1 MKAGTAAD
9 VSSSPAKFA
18 DYRHIIWDWNGTL
31 FDDAWLCLESMNKVL
46 ARRNMPPL
54 TRERYV
60 EIFEFPVINY
70 YRKLGFDFEQEP
82 FEISGS
88 EFIREYNARHHL
100 PGLQEGAREI
110 LQVMVD
116 RGLTQSLLS
125 AQQQETLDEL
135 IDHREIRSFFTGIIG
150 LDNHYAYSKVKR
162 GQAWM
167 AALPCTPAE
176 VLFVGDTLHDAEVAA
191 SLGCDCVLIP
201 GGHQSPARLARAGVP
216 VLSAL
221 REVEEVV

>member
-1 MKAGTAAD
+1 MRPFK
-9 VSSSPAKFA
+9 
-18 DYRHIIWDWNGTL
+18 YRHIIWDWNGTL

-46 ARRNMPPL
+46 ARRGMAPL
-54 TRERYV
+54 IAEHYR

-70 YRKLGFDFEQEP
+70 YKKLGFDFEVEP

-100 PGLQEGAREI
+100 PGLQEGARDI
-110 LQVMVD
+110 LQAMAD

-135 IDHREIRSFFTGIIG
+135 IDHRGIRSFFTGIIG
-150 LDNHYAYSKVKR
+150 LDNHYAYSKVER
-162 GQAWM
+162 GLAWM

-176 VLFVGDTLHDAEVAA
+176 VLFVGDTLHDAEVAKA
-191 SLGCDCVLIP
+191 LGCDCILIP
-201 GGHQSPARLARAGVP
+201 GGHQSIRRLKQAGVP
-216 VLSAL
+216 VLDSLAELGRHL
-221 REVEEVV
+221 RINR